1 MASDVVARLERGA
14 FPSIDHIHLSRLADA
29 GAVDGARAIG
39 MAGKWV
45 LLVVSKGHEWVLTA
59 TRSKSPRGFAK
70 VETLLGY
77 LRELDVPQLDVDVS
91 TAANV
96 AVKTRRREDRSE
108 ALRALWDADIK
119 EARSDPRP
127 QIAHADVL
135 ARSQAR
141 WAADLDEEAKSK
153 PASLQKPRSR

>member
-1 MASDVVARLERGA
+1 MTSDVVERVERGA

-77 LRELDVPQLDVDVS
+77 LRELHVSQLDVDVG
-91 TAANV
+91 TAAN
-96 AVKTRRREDRSE
+96 AAAKTRRREDRSE
-108 ALRALWDADIK
+108 ALRALWEADIQ
-119 EARSDPRP
+119 EAKSDPRP
-127 QIAHADVL
+127 QVAHADVL
-135 ARSQAR
+135 ARSRAR
-141 WAADLDEEAKSK
+141 WAADLEEEAKSK
-153 PASLQKPRSR
+153 SASLRKPRSR